1 VKLDVVSLGG
11 INSYMECKQ
20 LILAVKDRI
29 ISEEIEK
36 LKNGIP
42 FIEFKS
48 QMIVERRKYH
58 G

>member
-1 VKLDVVSLGG
+1 
-11 INSYMECKQ
+11 MECKQ

-29 ISEEIEK
+29 ISGEIEK
-36 LKNGIP
+36 LKNGIL